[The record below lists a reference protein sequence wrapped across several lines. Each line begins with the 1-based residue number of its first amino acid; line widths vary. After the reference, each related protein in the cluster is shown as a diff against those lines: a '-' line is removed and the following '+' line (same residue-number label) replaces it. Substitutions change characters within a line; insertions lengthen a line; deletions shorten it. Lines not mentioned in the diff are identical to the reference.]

1 MNLRVSDRTLN
12 FYTLGSGAVGVKN
25 VLFGSWLLVYFNQVL
40 GLEPLY
46 ASYALAIALVF
57 DAISDPLVGAWSDRF
72 RSKWGRRHPFVYAAI
87 IPLGLC
93 AYFLYSIPAENTQV
107 YLFIRLLVI
116 AVLTRTIFTFYETPR
131 AALGPELIPDYERRN
146 ILSGYGVLYGNLGV
160 GIMSYIMLAY
170 FLVETDDFSGPR
182 AFLNPDAYPKFG
194 LLACFLIIIF
204 GFISA
209 ISTHKYI
216 PDLVRP
222 EPKPFSFSRFW
233 KEIFESLSNK
243 NWLVLFIGGII
254 LALNVGIFSGLDN
267 YLNIYF
273 WQWTPENIKLF
284 PIIIAVPVILA
295 GFLAAP
301 LAKGKSKKNVA
312 IVLFLFNLIIEP
324 MPLWLRLL
332 DPYTPIQLLPENG
345 TDALWWTIIS
355 FLSLSYFLRTTGWI
369 LVISMIFDVV
379 EDGQRATGR
388 RDEGLYLSANGFI
401 QKVISGLGV
410 VVVGFLLE
418 FSGFD
423 VKNPSVLE
431 MQQPIYRLAT
441 FQAILS
447 PLLSLASISCMFFYK
462 ISKSSHDEALEEL
475 GIENE

>member
-93 AYFLYSIPAENTQV
+93 AYFLYSIPAENSQA

-160 GIMSYIMLAY
+160 GIMSYLMLAY

-222 EPKPFSFSRFW
+222 EPKPFSFSSFW
-233 KEIFESLSNK
+233 KEIFESL
-243 NWLVLFIGGII
+243 
-254 LALNVGIFSGLDN
+254 
-267 YLNIYF
+267 
-273 WQWTPENIKLF
+273 
-284 PIIIAVPVILA
+284 
-295 GFLAAP
+295 
-301 LAKGKSKKNVA
+301 
-312 IVLFLFNLIIEP
+312 
-324 MPLWLRLL
+324 
-332 DPYTPIQLLPENG
+332 
-345 TDALWWTIIS
+345 
-355 FLSLSYFLRTTGWI
+355 
-369 LVISMIFDVV
+369 
-379 EDGQRATGR
+379 
-388 RDEGLYLSANGFI
+388 
-401 QKVISGLGV
+401 
-410 VVVGFLLE
+410 
-418 FSGFD
+418 
-423 VKNPSVLE
+423 
-431 MQQPIYRLAT
+431 
-441 FQAILS
+441 
-447 PLLSLASISCMFFYK
+447 
-462 ISKSSHDEALEEL
+462 
-475 GIENE
+475 